1 MAKKAPPSAIKT
13 LNVALA
19 TFAVA
24 LPTMVLVYK
33 LTMAG

>member
-1 MAKKAPPSAIKT
+1 MGKPAPTAIKT
-13 LNVALA
+13 LNVVLA

-24 LPTMVLVYK
+24 LPTIVIVYK